1 MKSHEF
7 SKKTFGYKN
16 VHLYWRNVTLS
27 QELKG
32 NVLTHFP
39 RQDRMIKTLVAECH
53 LHPCINAI
61 AASSRTSAIF
71 SRPNRTKPIFVMVIS
86 KSTRTFRRVI
96 VLQFFSL
103 HSSLILRWL
112 HALLHGWGDTSELW
126 RTVLSPET
134 YFFSRIVTR
143 DSGLPCLIHRHEPR
157 EKFVT

>member
-1 MKSHEF
+1 
-7 SKKTFGYKN
+7 
-16 VHLYWRNVTLS
+16 
-27 QELKG
+27 
-32 NVLTHFP
+32 
-39 RQDRMIKTLVAECH
+39 
-53 LHPCINAI
+53 
-61 AASSRTSAIF
+61 
-71 SRPNRTKPIFVMVIS
+71 MVIS